1 MDFNKFFN
9 SDILQTIFFGNTIQ
23 DYLVWI
29 LIVTIGFLF
38 KKNFSQY
45 ITKIVFGFIRRST
58 NINVNDF
65 YIIVKKPIDYIILL
79 IFLYFGSRHITFSE
93 LGLYW
98 ENMISKIYIFSVM
111 MCFIWFFLRLTD
123 YLKFILMKKAEKT
136 ASKLDDQ
143 FVPFFSSLMKVLIV
157 VLGVFTVLATVFD
170 IDITALAAGLGVGG
184 IAVAMASKES
194 LENLFGS
201 FIIFLDKP
209 FTVGDIVTVGA
220 ISGTIENVGFRSTRI
235 RTFDKSL
242 VTLPNKK
249 MVDVELDNLGMRD
262 SRRVKFNVG
271 LTYNTNKRQI
281 KNIVKDIKTY
291 LDAHKKTVKN
301 FSRVKFSEFD
311 SSSLNIMVIFYVPGT
326 NWDNYLD
333 IKEDINFKI
342 MDIVKKHKSDFAFPS
357 TTVYL
362 KK

>member
-1 MDFNKFFN
+1 MDFNQLFK
-9 SDILQTIFFGNTIQ
+9 SDILQTIFYGNTIQ

-29 LIVTIGFLF
+29 LIVTVGFLF
-38 KKNFSQY
+38 KKKFSQY
-45 ITKIVFGFIRRST
+45 ITKIVFSIIRKST
-58 NINVNDF
+58 NINVNEF
-65 YIIVKKPIDYIILL
+65 YTIVKKPIDYIILL

-93 LGLYW
+93 LGEYW
-98 ENMISKIYIFSVM
+98 ENLINKLYVFTLM
-111 MCFIWFFLRLTD
+111 MCFIWFFLKITD
-123 YLKFILMKKAEKT
+123 YFKFVLMKKAEKT
-136 ASKLDDQ
+136 SSKLDDQ
-143 FVPFFSSLMKVLIV
+143 FVPFFSSLVKVLII

-170 IDITALAAGLGVGG
+170 VDITALAAGLGVGG

-209 FTVGDIVTVGA
+209 FTVGDIVTIGT

-242 VTLPNKK
+242 VTVPNKK
-249 MVDVELDNLGMRD
+249 MVDAELDNLGMRD
-262 SRRVKFNVG
+262 SRRIKFNVG
-271 LTYNTNKRQI
+271 LTYDTNKTQI
-281 KNIVKDIKTY
+281 QKIVKDIKKY
-291 LDAHKKTVKN
+291 LDTHKRTVKN

-311 SSSLNIMVIFYVPGT
+311 SSSLNIMIIYYIPGT
-326 NWDNYLD
+326 KWDDYLD
-333 IKEDINFKI
+333 IKEEINFKI
-342 MDIVKKHKSDFAFPS
+342 MDIVKKYKSDFAFPS

>member
-1 MDFNKFFN
+1 MELNNFLN
-9 SDILQTIFFGNTIQ
+9 SELLETIFYGNSLK

-29 LIVTIGFLF
+29 FIVSLGFLF
-38 KKNFSQY
+38 KKNFSKY
-45 ITKIVFGFIRRST
+45 ITKIVFSFIKKST
-58 NINVNDF
+58 NINLNDF
-65 YIIVKKPIDYIILL
+65 YIIVKKPIDYLILL
-79 IFLYFGSRHITFSE
+79 LFLYFGSRHISFNE
-93 LGLYW
+93 LGTYW
-98 ENMISKIYIFSVM
+98 ENLIGKLFVFVFM

-123 YLKFILMKKAEKT
+123 YFKFILMQKAEKT
-136 ASKLDDQ
+136 SSKLDDQ
-143 FVPFFSSLMKVLIV
+143 FVPFFSSLLKVIIII
-157 VLGVFTVLATVFD
+157 LGVFTVLATVFD

-209 FTVGDIVTVGA
+209 FTVGDIVTVGGV
-220 ISGTIENVGFRSTRI
+220 SGTIENVGFRSTRI

-271 LTYNTNKRQI
+271 LTYNTNKKQI
-281 KNIVKDIKTY
+281 KNIVKDIKLY
-291 LDAHKKTVKN
+291 LDNHKKTVKN
-301 FSRVKFSEFD
+301 FGRVKFSEFD
-311 SSSLNIMVIFYVPGT
+311 SSSLNIMIIYYVPGT
-326 NWDNYLD
+326 NWDTYLD
-333 IKEDINFKI
+333 IKEDINYKI

>member
-1 MDFNKFFN
+1 MDFTNFFN
-9 SDILQTIFFGNTIQ
+9 SDILQKMFYGNTIQ
-23 DYLVWI
+23 DYLIWI

-45 ITKIVFGFIRRST
+45 ITKILFRIIRKST
-58 NINVNDF
+58 NINVNEF
-65 YIIVKKPIDYIILL
+65 YIIVKRPIDYLILL
-79 IFLYFGSRHITFSE
+79 IFLYFGSRHINFSE
-93 LGLYW
+93 LGEYGEGL
-98 ENMISKIYIFSVM
+98 ISKVYVFALM
-111 MCFIWFFLRLTD
+111 TCFIWFFLKLID
-123 YLKFILMKKAEKT
+123 YFKFILMKRAEKT

-143 FVPFFSSLMKVLIV
+143 FVPFFSSLMKVIIV
-157 VLGVFTVLATVFD
+157 VLGLFTVLATVFN

-209 FTVGDIVTVGA
+209 FTVGDIVTIGG

-242 VTLPNKK
+242 VTVPNKK
-249 MVDVELDNLGMRD
+249 MVDAELDNLGMRD

-271 LTYNTNKRQI
+271 LTYNTNKTQI
-281 KNIVKDIKTY
+281 KNIVKDIKKY
-291 LDAHKKTVKN
+291 LDNHKKTIKN
-301 FSRVKFSEFD
+301 FGRVKFLEFD
-311 SSSLNIMVIFYVPGT
+311 SSSLNIMVIYYVPGT
-326 NWDNYLD
+326 NWDSYLD
-333 IKEDINFKI
+333 IKEEINFKI

>member
-1 MDFNKFFN
+1 MDLNNFFN
-9 SDILQTIFFGNTIQ
+9 SDMLQITFYGNTVQ
-23 DYLVWI
+23 DYLIWI
-29 LIVTIGFLF
+29 LIVAFGFLF
-38 KKNFSQY
+38 KKNFAQY
-45 ITKIVFGFIRRST
+45 ITKLVFSIIRKST
-58 NINVNDF
+58 NININDF

-93 LGLYW
+93 LGEYW
-98 ENMISKIYIFSVM
+98 ENLINKLYILSVM
-111 MCFIWFFLRLTD
+111 TCFIWFFLKLTD
-123 YLKFILMKKAEKT
+123 YFKFILMKRAEKT
-136 ASKLDDQ
+136 SSKLDDQ

-157 VLGVFTVLATVFD
+157 ILGFFTVLATVFD
-170 IDITALAAGLGVGG
+170 VDITALAAGLGVGG

-209 FTVGDIVTVGA
+209 FTVGDIVTVGT
-220 ISGTIENVGFRSTRI
+220 ISGTVENVGFRSTRI

-249 MVDVELDNLGMRD
+249 MVDAELDNLGMRD
-262 SRRVKFNVG
+262 SRRVKFDIG
-271 LTYNTNKRQI
+271 LTYNTNKTQI
-281 KNIVKDIKTY
+281 KNIVKDIKKC
-291 LDAHKKTVKN
+291 LDNHKKTVKN
-301 FSRVKFSEFD
+301 FGRVKFSEFD
-311 SSSLNIMVIFYVPGT
+311 SSSLNIMVIYYVPGI
-326 NWDNYLD
+326 NWDDYLD
-333 IKEDINFKI
+333 IKEEINFKI